1 MAFSKELIR
10 AVNATW
16 QAIASDVLQA
26 CAECGDEPDNEGAV
40 EMCIDADRIVMYGG
54 EEGQAAQNEFRA
66 RSAQIGYTPA
76 LKELAAQL
84 PCPLM

>member
-1 MAFSKELIR
+1 MYSKDLIR

-16 QAIASDVLQA
+16 QAIASDLIEA
-26 CAECGDEPDNEGAV
+26 CAECGEEVDALGAI
-40 EMCIDADRIVMYGG
+40 EACIDADRIVMYGG

-66 RSAQIGYTPA
+66 RSAQVGYSQA
-76 LKELAAQL
+76 LKELAEQM